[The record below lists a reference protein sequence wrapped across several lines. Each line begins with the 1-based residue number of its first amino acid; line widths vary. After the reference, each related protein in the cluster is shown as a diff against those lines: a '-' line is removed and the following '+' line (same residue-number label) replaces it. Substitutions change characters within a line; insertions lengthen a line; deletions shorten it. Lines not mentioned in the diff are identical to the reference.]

1 MSTAMSNNP
10 MGIKPGYLNWWQSLL
25 LAFSCTMAGVLAVVM
40 SMSGA
45 TDAAGQSVPGWIG
58 DMMKLIPHALIL
70 YGILADAITYDGVYW
85 TTSIV
90 GLSAIPIHGLMETLL
105 KAAADKWNEMA
116 EAKKGTSGTPSNTS
130 AVQGVLEAA
139 RNIDAK
145 PGGGLRRGGGGFS
158 GCTMTGAPSPT
169 AATDKTVETLVVTAS
184 VMMYY
189 FFDIWLNR
197 GMTNALGVVVFTT
210 ILLGGQTFTL
220 SECPPVKSSTTGSAL
235 YALLFGTMIGGAFY
249 MFFQSFYPIYLPST
263 VIPIQTWAS
272 AGSATDSAFVYVP
285 GVGLVS
291 KDSPQGKKAIAD
303 GTAMTPD
310 EMSSA
315 LNATGTLGTGLPGQA
330 SSCPG

>member
-1 MSTAMSNNP
+1 MSTVMSNNP

-25 LAFSCTMAGVLAVVM
+25 LAFSCTAAGVLAVVM
-40 SMSGA
+40 SMSGGL
-45 TDAAGQSVPGWIG
+45 DASGMPAPSWIS
-58 DMMKLIPHALIL
+58 DMLKLIPHALIL
-70 YGILADAITYDGVYW
+70 YGVLADAITYDGVYW

-90 GLSAIPIHGLMETLL
+90 GLSAMPIHGFIETLL
-105 KAAADKWNEMA
+105 KAAADKIAEMQA
-116 EAKKGTSGTPSNTS
+116 
-130 AVQGVLEAA
+130 
-139 RNIDAK
+139 AK
-145 PGGGLRRGGGGFS
+145 PAAASNPTIKIELPGQSGQGRLQRGGGFD
-158 GCTMTGAPSPT
+158 GCTMTGMPSAT
-169 AATDKTVETLVVTAS
+169 ASTDKTTETLVVTAS

-197 GMTNALGVVVFTT
+197 GMTSALGVVVFTT
-210 ILLGGQTFTL
+210 VLLGGQVFTL
-220 SECPPVKSSTTGSAL
+220 SDCKPVKSSTTGAAL

-263 VIPIQTWAS
+263 VIPIQNWAS

>member
-45 TDAAGQSVPGWIG
+45 TDATGQSVPGWIG

-116 EAKKGTSGTPSNTS
+116 EAKKKTS
-130 AVQGVLEAA
+130 ATSVNVTV
-139 RNIDAK
+139 NT
-145 PGGGLRRGGGGFS
+145 PVGGLRRGGGGFS